1 MGEGSLWSTL
11 QVLEVAI
18 VGGERRPALEEQTPG
33 EEARG
38 ESAEKMALREGS
50 GWRRLAGGGRRM
62 KVFSLEVY
70 SASEIQWPRCRG
82 WIWRVGSLGGAG
94 GSKDLS
100 DFWLEPEYRRSHLPK
115 ERRFFW
121 GAVGR

>member
-1 MGEGSLWSTL
+1 MVNTAG
-11 QVLEVAI
+11 
-18 VGGERRPALEEQTPG
+18 VGGERRPALEGQTLG

-50 GWRRLAGGGRRM
+50 GWMRLAGGGGWM

-70 SASEIQWPRCRG
+70 SASEIQWTRCRCC
-82 WIWRVGSLGGAG
+82 IWRVGSLGRAG
-94 GSKDLS
+94 GSKDIS

-121 GAVGR
+121 GAMGR